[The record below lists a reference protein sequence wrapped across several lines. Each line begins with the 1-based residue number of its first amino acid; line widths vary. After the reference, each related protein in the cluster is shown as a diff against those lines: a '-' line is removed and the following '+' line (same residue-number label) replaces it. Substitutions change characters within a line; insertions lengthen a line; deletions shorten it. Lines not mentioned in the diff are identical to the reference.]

1 MRRTL
6 VLLQLLLWIN
16 RIYAFYPFIPK
27 FRVADGRE
35 GAGGGVDRS
44 DAALRSRTAQGGRP
58 ITLELSRKASS
69 SDSDESLM
77 ERVSRIADGLAA
89 KYGSQTR
96 TEDDAS
102 FSRRE
107 NEHDVMKAE
116 EPTASNS
123 AGIHQDGTDFSY
135 FLEVKLGAE
144 GKPVYMLLD
153 TGASTTWVMGANC
166 TSEACATHDT
176 FGPDDSSSF
185 VDTGASFKIQYGTG
199 EVSGHIV
206 RDSMSIAELNT
217 TSDFGLAT
225 VTSNEFT
232 RFPFEGILGLSTSPD
247 SFLSTI
253 KDAGLLDKNVFG
265 VSLSRAS
272 DGPNDGEITFGAAN
286 KDRYEGEITYA
297 SLVKGDSWAIPLDD
311 VTVDSRPVGLKGK
324 TAYIDTGTTYAF
336 APKDQVAALFDKVPG
351 ASSGDDGSSYTA
363 PCDSKVSIA
372 FTFAGAS
379 WNISSADLL
388 SATPKENVCTANIFG
403 IEVVKGS
410 WLLGDVFLKN
420 VYSVF
425 DLDESRIGFAAKL
438 ASSGGRTTSTSTTAS
453 TTSPTGSP
461 AGTTSESSTGSSDAP
476 SASHSID
483 TGFSS
488 NPSAET
494 SPSPAEPSSDAIPTE
509 ESRAGQLRTAV
520 DETACPFAG
529 RQTYGNSSGKGL
541 VEAKDC
547 TVTMRPRDQIRTN
560 WTGILSLV
568 VETQKCCGN
577 STMAKAKTHTS
588 SSHRAEATR
597 STSTSS
603 SSSGGGNNNNREDR
617 HIAAAPGNEEAH
629 GLLSAGSLS
638 DDDDGTD
645 DYDAEDGFVVH
656 PGEDDPAP
664 SGRPNRGRMT
674 SRVRFDLR
682 PTNIPPPANGVH
694 RDDGAG
700 SPTYSDDQ
708 DDASCRRASR
718 DDFEFHIDDPPGS
731 SGSDRRPLLTDIEAP
746 SVTVANSPI
755 WGGGAHGDAPW
766 MERPKS
772 GLRPAFMNMANS
784 IIGAGIIGQPYAF
797 KEAGLLAGVALLLAL
812 TVVVDWT
819 IRLIVVNSKL
829 SGASSFQG
837 TVEHCFGRPGLVAI
851 SVAQWAFA
859 FGGMVAF
866 AVIVGDSIPY
876 VFRAIWP
883 ELRDIPVLGLL
894 ADRRAVIVIFVVGV
908 SYPLTLYRDIAKL
921 AKAST
926 LALISM
932 VVILVTVIV
941 QSVLAPPEARGS
953 FSTPLLTVNSG
964 IFQAVGVIS
973 FAFVCHHN
981 SLLIYGSL
989 KTPTLDRFATVT
1001 HYSVGVSTLACLAM
1015 ALAGFLVFGDRTRG
1029 NVLNNFPADNTMVT
1043 LARLCFGLNMLTT
1056 LPLEAFVCREVVLN
1070 YFLPPDAPFNLR
1082 LHVALS
1088 TAHVAAAL
1096 AVSLL
1101 TCDVGAVFD
1110 LVGATSACALA
1121 YVLPPLCF
1129 LRLSSRRG
1137 WRTYAAWGVVV
1148 FGFVVMFISVAQAVG
1163 RMIAGHGEAVQCM

>member
-1 MRRTL
+1 
-6 VLLQLLLWIN
+6 
-16 RIYAFYPFIPK
+16 
-27 FRVADGRE
+27 
-35 GAGGGVDRS
+35 
-44 DAALRSRTAQGGRP
+44 
-58 ITLELSRKASS
+58 
-69 SDSDESLM
+69 
-77 ERVSRIADGLAA
+77 
-89 KYGSQTR
+89 
-96 TEDDAS
+96 
-102 FSRRE
+102 
-107 NEHDVMKAE
+107 
-116 EPTASNS
+116 
-123 AGIHQDGTDFSY
+123 
-135 FLEVKLGAE
+135 
-144 GKPVYMLLD
+144 
-153 TGASTTWVMGANC
+153 
-166 TSEACATHDT
+166 
-176 FGPDDSSSF
+176 
-185 VDTGASFKIQYGTG
+185 
-199 EVSGHIV
+199 
-206 RDSMSIAELNT
+206 
-217 TSDFGLAT
+217 
-225 VTSNEFT
+225 
-232 RFPFEGILGLSTSPD
+232 
-247 SFLSTI
+247 
-253 KDAGLLDKNVFG
+253 
-265 VSLSRAS
+265 
-272 DGPNDGEITFGAAN
+272 
-286 KDRYEGEITYA
+286 
-297 SLVKGDSWAIPLDD
+297 
-311 VTVDSRPVGLKGK
+311 
-324 TAYIDTGTTYAF
+324 
-336 APKDQVAALFDKVPG
+336 
-351 ASSGDDGSSYTA
+351 
-363 PCDSKVSIA
+363 
-372 FTFAGAS
+372 
-379 WNISSADLL
+379 
-388 SATPKENVCTANIFG
+388 
-403 IEVVKGS
+403 
-410 WLLGDVFLKN
+410 
-420 VYSVF
+420 
-425 DLDESRIGFAAKL
+425 
-438 ASSGGRTTSTSTTAS
+438 
-453 TTSPTGSP
+453 
-461 AGTTSESSTGSSDAP
+461 
-476 SASHSID
+476 
-483 TGFSS
+483 
-488 NPSAET
+488 
-494 SPSPAEPSSDAIPTE
+494 
-509 ESRAGQLRTAV
+509 
-520 DETACPFAG
+520 
-529 RQTYGNSSGKGL
+529 
-541 VEAKDC
+541 
-547 TVTMRPRDQIRTN
+547 
-560 WTGILSLV
+560 
-568 VETQKCCGN
+568 
-577 STMAKAKTHTS
+577 MAKAKTHSS
-588 SSHRAEATR
+588 SSHRAEAAR
-597 STSTSS
+597 SASS
-603 SSSGGGNNNNREDR
+603 SSGGGGGGGGGNNNNREDR
-617 HIAAAPGNEEAH
+617 HLAAAPGNEEAH

-656 PGEDDPAP
+656 PGEDDPAS
-664 SGRPNRGRMT
+664 SGRPNRGRIT

-694 RDDGAG
+694 RDDGPG
-700 SPTYSDDQ
+700 SPTYSDDE

-718 DDFEFHIDDPPGS
+718 DDDFEFHIDDPPGS

-755 WGGGAHGDAPW
+755 WGGGANGDAPW

-883 ELRDIPVLGLL
+883 ELRGVPVLGLL

-926 LALISM
+926 LALTSM
-932 VVILVTVIV
+932 VVILATVIV

-1015 ALAGFLVFGDRTRG
+1015 ALAGFLAFGDRTRG
-1029 NVLNNFPADNTMVT
+1029 NVLNNFPADNIMVT

-1148 FGFVVMFISVAQAVG
+1148 FGFVVMVISVAQAVG
-1163 RMIAGHGEAVQCM
+1163 KMIGGDGEAVQCM